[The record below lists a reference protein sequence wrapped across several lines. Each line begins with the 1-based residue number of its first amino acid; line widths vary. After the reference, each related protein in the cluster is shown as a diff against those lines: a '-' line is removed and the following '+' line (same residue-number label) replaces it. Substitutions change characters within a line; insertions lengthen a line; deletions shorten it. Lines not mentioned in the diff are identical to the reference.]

1 MYPHTKHNKSWI
13 VIHRYK
19 LVSVLHY
26 ATTNNSNQTIMY
38 KLTKTILNGDR
49 EIQSTVLIP
58 IITFANT
65 IELEKFISCC
75 KSYVVVENLE
85 YKRICSPSRIKLT
98 LEPVEPID
106 LSTGI
111 NLLAGQY
118 GEELSRYNQRIIL
131 HNQVLTKSNRVRH
144 KAPTEGH
151 LDQYSVKK
159 VDDDKRWIRY
169 EYDAG
174 IITIA

>member
-1 MYPHTKHNKSWI
+1 
-13 VIHRYK
+13 
-19 LVSVLHY
+19 
-26 ATTNNSNQTIMY
+26 MY
-38 KLTKTILNGDR
+38 KLTKTIVNGEH

-65 IELEKFISCC
+65 VELEKFISCC
-75 KSYVVVENLE
+75 KSYIVVENLE
-85 YKRICSPSRIKLT
+85 YKRICSPARIKLT
-98 LEPVEPID
+98 LAPVEAIG

-118 GEELSRYNQRIIL
+118 GGALSKYNERIVL
-131 HNQVLTKSNRVRH
+131 HNQVLTKSNKVRH

-169 EYDAG
+169 ESDAG